1 MVLAN
6 RKIRTK
12 QIGELKNIITRTESS
27 VDGLNRRMEKE
38 SFNGLEYRIIE
49 ITQLKEKRKQTEKK
63 KKKDRAVKAMRP

>member
-38 SFNGLEYRIIE
+38 SFNGLENRIKE
-49 ITQLKEKRKQTEKK
+49 ITQLKEKRKQMEKK
-63 KKKDRAVKAMRP
+63 KKKRTELSKP

>member
-63 KKKDRAVKAMRP
+63 KKRTELSKP